1 MLLPSL
7 LWAQAA
13 LEEIGDFRLI
23 YGHESGKT
31 IYEISYKGLKG
42 NRNGSDGEFAGSV
55 GPNYSYVTVKTKKG
69 TLKYWNLGFTGCCD
83 RKTNFTMKKGGKI
96 LIKLFDDSIITLVTN
111 EVTIKEDYEY
121 GTWFLPSAKLSDI
134 NYKKITEIGV
144 KKVRFETFPQVFDVT
159 YDKDIIGAFLKEAA
173 PILKDKINDKTDR
186 LNKNF

>member
-1 MLLPSL
+1 
-7 LWAQAA
+7 
-13 LEEIGDFRLI
+13 
-23 YGHESGKT
+23 
-31 IYEISYKGLKG
+31 
-42 NRNGSDGEFAGSV
+42 
-55 GPNYSYVTVKTKKG
+55 
-69 TLKYWNLGFTGCCD
+69 
-83 RKTNFTMKKGGKI
+83 MKKGGKI